1 MNAYFGLSRTRTP
14 FFLLLYMSISI
25 TYPSFVKVMKDK
37 HRKHDFLIHDLY
49 HLVCNKN
56 KTTGATRGA
65 VTAYPP
71 GAHEF
76 IPDL

>member
-1 MNAYFGLSRTRTP
+1 
-14 FFLLLYMSISI
+14 MSISI

-49 HLVCNKN
+49 HPVCNKN
-56 KTTGATRGA
+56 KTTDATRGA
-65 VTAYPP
+65 VTAYPL
-71 GAHEF
+71 GANEF